1 MMGSPNI
8 RKGLLEAFYGVYEKD
23 PDKRLLCHLSYIGI
37 SSLPAKDQD
46 SMPPEMLLFY
56 TAKIWRPTHGPKSC
70 LNIEVIC
77 SSWPAFRQVLH
88 GAVSAMSP
96 QVQGG
101 SQQLP
106 GSTPDQIKAATI

>member
-23 PDKRLLCHLSYIGI
+23 PD
-37 SSLPAKDQD
+37 KDQD